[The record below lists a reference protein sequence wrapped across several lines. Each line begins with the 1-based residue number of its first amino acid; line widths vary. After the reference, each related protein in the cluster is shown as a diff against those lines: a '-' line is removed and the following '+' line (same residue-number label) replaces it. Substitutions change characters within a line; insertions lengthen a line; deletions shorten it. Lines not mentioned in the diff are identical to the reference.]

1 MDAPI
6 GTLEVT
12 FLRIEMVQHTHAVTK
27 ALVYAFVII
36 SLITS
41 SGKVIR
47 FCLIPGLLLSRDSRT
62 SRSTP
67 VFNSLLMGME
77 DEDTCA
83 IDIMVGVILGLDQ

>member
-12 FLRIEMVQHTHAVTK
+12 FSRIEMVHHTHAVTK
-27 ALVYAFVII
+27 AIVYAFVII

-62 SRSTP
+62 SRSTS
-67 VFNSLLMGME
+67 VFNSLLMGTE

-83 IDIMVGVILGLDQ
+83 IDIMVGMILVLDQ